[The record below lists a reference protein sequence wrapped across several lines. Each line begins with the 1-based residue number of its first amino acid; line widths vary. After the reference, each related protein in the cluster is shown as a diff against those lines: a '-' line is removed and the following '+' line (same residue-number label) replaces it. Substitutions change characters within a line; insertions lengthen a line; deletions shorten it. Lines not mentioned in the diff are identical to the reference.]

1 MTKLKEELIRTTT
14 SDQSF
19 ERIKRRRLQRK
30 ERKRL
35 KREEKRMQRNQRE
48 LFLRMLHQRMQE
60 NRIRI
65 RDRDPDNRIQ

>member
-19 ERIKRRRLQRK
+19 EKTRKRRLQRK

-48 LFLRMLHQRMQE
+48 LFLRMLHPRMQE